1 MARQD
6 DILQDQSLPDDQKI
20 DQLWCGRRNK
30 KSFGRLGGIH
40 RSQFWDENDGTG
52 DNQRDT

>member
-20 DQLWCGRRNK
+20 DQLWRWRRNK
-30 KSFGRLGGIH
+30 KSFGRLGRIYG
-40 RSQFWDENDGTG
+40 SQFWDENNGTG
-52 DNQRDT
+52 DNQIDT